1 MDYKIV
7 KIYLWDRIIR
17 LNSLLEINPKL
28 MEIKTL

>member
-7 KIYLWDRIIR
+7 KICLWDRIIK
-17 LNSLLEINPKL
+17 LNSLLETNPKL